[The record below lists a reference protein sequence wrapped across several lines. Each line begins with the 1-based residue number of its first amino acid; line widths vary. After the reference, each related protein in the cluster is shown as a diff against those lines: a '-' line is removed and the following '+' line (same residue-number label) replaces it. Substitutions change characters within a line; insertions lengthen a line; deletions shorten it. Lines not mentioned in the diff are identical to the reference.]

1 MAAAMGVAKW
11 WQVVAVET
19 GVVCGVVTKKTMWGW
34 REVRL
39 DAP

>member
-11 WQVVAVET
+11 WQWRQVS
-19 GVVCGVVTKKTMWGW
+19 VVTKKTMWGW